1 METRTCFICLL
12 SVQIVVEFARLCPCN
27 ETSWKSINIFV
38 CQDAKVKELLGLTKE
53 VNGEEKLLTV
63 VYGND
68 LVNVSFLNFQALQVG
83 VAKVTTILN

>member
-1 METRTCFICLL
+1 M
-12 SVQIVVEFARLCPCN
+12 
-27 ETSWKSINIFV
+27 

-68 LVNVSFLNFQALQVG
+68 LVNVSFLNFQAMQAG

>member
-68 LVNVSFLNFQALQVG
+68 LVNVSFLNFQAMQAG
-83 VAKVTTILN
+83 VAKVTTLN